1 MPAQN
6 PDPRTTDDKFVIEIR
21 LSENSM
27 KEADLD
33 LLLNETSYI
42 ELDKKNID

>member
-1 MPAQN
+1 
-6 PDPRTTDDKFVIEIR
+6 

-33 LLLNETSYI
+33 LLLNETGYI